1 MSASSFVMRRD
12 MSFGPNARV
21 SIHLLFGSYALLMVP
36 LFHKYLSDAIGS
48 LFQYEMSLKE
58 VRISN
63 MK

>member
-1 MSASSFVMRRD
+1 M
-12 MSFGPNARV
+12 
-21 SIHLLFGSYALLMVP
+21 
-36 LFHKYLSDAIGS
+36 LSVVAQAGDEIDNITIKQDPATIGS